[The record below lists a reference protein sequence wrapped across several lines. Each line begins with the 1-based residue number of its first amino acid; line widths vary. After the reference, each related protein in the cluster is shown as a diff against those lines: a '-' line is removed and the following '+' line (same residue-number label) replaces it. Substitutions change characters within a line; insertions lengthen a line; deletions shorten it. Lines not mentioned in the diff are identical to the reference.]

1 MARKPGHIKVLLV
14 NTNRIRPAVG
24 PLGIELVVD
33 ALAVKGFTP
42 VICDLAWERSPL
54 KALAKAIKRH
64 RPRVVGVSV
73 RNIDDCYYAS
83 RAFLLPPVRR
93 LIRAIKE
100 ATDAPVVI
108 GGVGFSIAPRA
119 ALEYLEADC
128 GIRGDGEESFP
139 RLVEMIAAGQE
150 PSGLPGLVVPG
161 RSAPAP
167 AEAALKDMPAPA
179 RDSLDLP
186 RYFRLGG
193 QGNLETQRGCNRKCI
208 YCADPV
214 AKGQKI
220 RRRHPESVAEE
231 MGRLISRGV
240 HAFHL
245 CDPEFN
251 LSRRHAEAVCRAL
264 IRARLSRRIKWYAY
278 ALPNPMDGDLAGLMA
293 EAGCVGIDFSVDSA
307 DSGML
312 STLGR
317 DFSAPAL
324 EKCAKTCRK
333 AGIIFMYDLL
343 MAGPGEDKKTM
354 ARTIKRMKRIR
365 PDQVGVSFGVR
376 IFPGTALGEAV
387 EKRGPLVENPCLHGS
402 LKNNPRLLKPVFYVS
417 EKLGPEPETYLKKL
431 IDDDPIFLFAS
442 KRDLDRNY
450 NYNNNPPLCEAIRK
464 GERGAYWDILRR
476 RSGR

>member
-1 MARKPGHIKVLLV
+1 MARKSGHIKVLLV
-14 NTNRIRPAVG
+14 NTNRIRPAIG
-24 PLGIELVVD
+24 PLGVELVVD
-33 ALAVKGFTP
+33 ALAGKGFTP
-42 VICDLAWERSPL
+42 VICDLAWERSPV
-54 KALAKAIKRH
+54 KAIKKAVNRH

-100 ATDAPVVI
+100 TTGAPAVI
-108 GGVGFSIAPRA
+108 GGVGFSIVPQA
-119 ALEYLEADC
+119 ALEYLEADY

-161 RSAPAP
+161 RGAPPP

-193 QGNLETQRGCNRKCI
+193 QGNIETQRGCNRKCI

-214 AKGQKI
+214 AKGKKI
-220 RRRHPESVAEE
+220 RRRHPQSVAEE

-264 IRARLSRRIKWYAY
+264 IRAGIPRRIKWYAY
-278 ALPNPMDGDLAGLMA
+278 ALPAPMDRDLAGLMA
-293 EAGCVGIDFSVDSA
+293 AAGCAGIDFSVDSA

-312 STLGR
+312 SALGR

-324 EKCAKTCRK
+324 EKCAKACRK
-333 AGIIFMYDLL
+333 TGITFMYDLL
-343 MAGPGEDKKTM
+343 LAGPGETKKTM
-354 ARTIKRMKRIR
+354 ARTINRMKRIR
-365 PDQVGVSFGVR
+365 PDRVGVSFGVR
-376 IFPGTALGEAV
+376 MFPGTALAKAV
-387 EKRGPLVENPCLHGS
+387 MKAGAFAENPCLHGS

-417 EKLGPEPETYLKKL
+417 DKLGPDPETYLKKL

-442 KRDLDRNY
+442 RKELDRNY
-450 NYNNNPPLCEAIRK
+450 NYNNNPQLCEAIRK
-464 GERGAYWDILRR
+464 GERGAYWDILRKL
-476 RSGR
+476 